1 MNKLDKTIR
10 TNLIAQSPK
19 MTEETSRH
27 FDDTLMSLSSS
38 DDKHK
43 SSSHMHTHTFYMIR
57 RTCAGFVCAIAAVF
71 LVVVVLVNVNKN
83 VAYAMQDI
91 PIIGNLIKVVTVN
104 KKDVAN
110 EYHYEDINVPQIES
124 QEGLEESIDYINADI
139 KELTDAVIEQ
149 FEKDAEALPDS
160 HFGLSIDYETVTNN
174 ENWFTLKLILH
185 YAAGSTS
192 TDYQFYHIDKKAGKI
207 VKLSDLFNDEYDYV
221 TDISNEIIRQ
231 MNDQMDKDSSK
242 SYWVKRE
249 GKENFYEFE
258 NIDPEQNFYFSDNGN
273 IVIVFEKYEVA
284 PGYMGSCEFEIPKEI
299 YQAHMK

>member
-10 TNLIAQSPK
+10 TNLIAQAPK
-19 MTEETSRH
+19 MTDETSRH

-38 DDKHK
+38 DAKHK

-192 TDYQFYHIDKKAGKI
+192 TDYQFYHIDKKAGRI

-231 MNDQMDKDSSK
+231 MNDHMDKDSSK